1 MKLLPYA
8 QNISYLYTSLMNS
21 RTGTYNMMTN
31 QTGFCKMTGFNTIS
45 RSTSAGPPLFTSGRV
60 EFGVGLSQ
68 FQFGST
74 TIPSI
79 DSKTEGSVV
88 CGMCIN
94 ITHISNFPLFNFEL
108 TEYQNINL
116 TGSHIAMIFDQC
128 NDPICTS
135 GFIDI
140 DVYSSNIFTK
150 SNTYNISWYAVDCP
164 TYPNEKIE
172 YLLCSNATCNVNND
186 QYLNARKFGDLFSPY
201 YFSIVVRNIKRP
213 IINLYL
219 FVDND
224 YKELPYVSG
233 NGFTFNGDFQESE
246 FKFKIIDY
254 QGNIA
259 ETSFNFND
267 IMNYKPLTDYRGGI
281 LL

>member
-1 MKLLPYA
+1 
-8 QNISYLYTSLMNS
+8 MNS
-21 RTGTYNMMTN
+21 SIGTYNMMTN
-31 QTGFCKMTGFNTIS
+31 QTGFCKMTGFNTVS
-45 RSTSAGPPLFTSGRV
+45 RSTSLGPPLFTSGRV

-74 TIPSI
+74 TVPSI
-79 DSKTEGSVV
+79 NGKTEGSVV

-108 TEYQNINL
+108 TQYQNINL

-140 DVYSSNIFTK
+140 DVYSGNIFTK
-150 SNTYNISWYAVDCP
+150 SNTYDISWHAVDCP
-164 TYPNEKIE
+164 IYPNEQIE
-172 YLLCSNATCNVNND
+172 YLLCSNATCNVNNN

-201 YFSIVVRNIKRP
+201 YFSIVARNMKRP
-213 IINLYL
+213 ITNFYL
-219 FVDND
+219 FIDNN

-233 NGFTFNGDFQESE
+233 NGFTFNGNFQESE
-246 FKFKIIDY
+246 FKFKIVDY
-254 QGNIA
+254 LGNNI
-259 ETSFNFND
+259 ETSYNFND
-267 IMNYKPLTDYRGGI
+267 VMNYKPLIDYRGGI